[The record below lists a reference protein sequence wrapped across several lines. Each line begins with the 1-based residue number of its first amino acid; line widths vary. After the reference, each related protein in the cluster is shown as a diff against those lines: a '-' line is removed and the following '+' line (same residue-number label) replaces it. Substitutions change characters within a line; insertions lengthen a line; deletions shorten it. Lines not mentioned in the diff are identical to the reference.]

1 LTYIIYVVNFTKNIE
16 EGTMIQGIC
25 LGNVMVDCDDEI
37 KLRNFYAEL
46 LGWVK
51 CEMYGRPAVRSDGG
65 LVFLFS
71 QEEDYVAP
79 VWPEQAGLQ
88 QKQMHF
94 DFQVPDVAAAVKQ
107 AQALGAVKAQAQF
120 GGSDFV
126 TMFDPAGHPF
136 CLCAE
141 G

>member
-1 LTYIIYVVNFTKNIE
+1 
-16 EGTMIQGIC
+16 MIQGIC

-37 KLRNFYAEL
+37 RLQAFYAEL
-46 LGWVK
+46 LGWEK
-51 CEMYGRPAVRSDGG
+51 CERYGRPAVSSGAG
-65 LVFLFS
+65 IVFLFS

-79 VWPEQAGLQ
+79 VWPEIAGAQ

-94 DFQVPDVAAAVKQ
+94 DFQVPDVTAAVLQ
-107 AQALGAVKAQAQF
+107 AEALGAVKAQAQF

-136 CLCAE
+136 CLCAKD
-141 G
+141 